1 MQIFEDFLAKF
12 FLFGI
17 ILGLFELN
25 PKSGNPMC
33 QRSSRGGIGVEK
45 LFLKK
50 ILKRYKKIY
59 KYHTYAL
66 CHNNSI

>member
-50 ILKRYKKIY
+50 IQKDTKRYDIH
-59 KYHTYAL
+59 HTYAL